1 MMTHHFAEDYSVFM
15 ALVDLVPVVLFFLA
29 GLILMTRLYQ
39 SKDGKR
45 RMGAASYAM
54 LSSGTLMVGLSG
66 FLKSL
71 WKILAALN
79 IVDYVQLNLSF
90 FVFQSFGFLFF
101 ALGLIPVL
109 GMSKEAKA
117 KGETTLFSSSLFL
130 MAFMA
135 ATAVSAGTAM
145 VREPLVQYTG
155 SVPFIA
161 LQTLGCAAA
170 QIILC
175 IAAFRIRNTKAGIAF
190 VISFVTMWGMGFLAA
205 MDGKMSVTLWN
216 WLEEIVNSVSQGA
229 LLLGVMW
236 MEK

>member
-1 MMTHHFAEDYSVFM
+1 MTHHFAEDYSVFM

-39 SKDGKR
+39 GEDGKR
-45 RMGAASYAM
+45 RMSAASYAM

-135 ATAVSAGTAM
+135 ATTVATEMA
-145 VREPLVQYTG
+145 REPLVQYTG

-161 LQTLGCAAA
+161 LQTLGCATA

-236 MEK
+236 MKKK

>member
-1 MMTHHFAEDYSVFM
+1 
-15 ALVDLVPVVLFFLA
+15 
-29 GLILMTRLYQ
+29 MTRLYQ
-39 SKDGKR
+39 SEDGKR
-45 RMGAASYAM
+45 RMSAASYAM

-236 MEK
+236 MKK